1 VRSASISELSIP
13 HPGCDKGGYKTGSV
27 LAATMRGIFAKN
39 VIHCMVENTA
49 AFKRKIQDSA
59 HLDC

>member
-1 VRSASISELSIP
+1 MCSASISELSIP

-27 LAATMRGIFAKN
+27 LAASMRDIIAKT

-49 AFKRKIQDSA
+49 AFKCKIQDSA
-59 HLDC
+59 HLDR